1 MDDDRTRSAEGR
13 PRTGNHRPR
22 AAAQTCYGTCGKRR
36 RAHRARP
43 RGLSQTLGKCGN
55 VCTSV
60 ESFRREGPC
69 GYGGLHGAAYCR
81 RCFVDRLRS
90 TALQSAA
97 AVTDSVRASLSAVG
111 AAVAG
116 GHTTCEGIMEARNPL
131 LASPQGGV
139 AASSRKYCEATEAD
153 AAGVGFLCVLNR
165 KTTPASRS
173 AEASRHLLGR
183 SATPPCGD
191 ARRGIRSIPIH
202 SHRRY
207 SCTA

>member
-43 RGLSQTLGKCGN
+43 RGLSQTLRKRGN
-55 VCTSV
+55 VCTSI

-90 TALQSAA
+90 TAPS
-97 AVTDSVRASLSAVG
+97 RRE
-111 AAVAG
+111 AAVADPVRDVA
-116 GHTTCEGIMEARNPL
+116 TIVVLPEPAARSRTLCKCEE
-131 LASPQGGV
+131 
-139 AASSRKYCEATEAD
+139 
-153 AAGVGFLCVLNR
+153 
-165 KTTPASRS
+165 
-173 AEASRHLLGR
+173 
-183 SATPPCGD
+183 
-191 ARRGIRSIPIH
+191 IRW
-202 SHRRY
+202 R
-207 SCTA
+207 